1 MNMEKPQVTFVLN
14 ERNTIAN
21 QYLEG
26 IRSIEKQ
33 ANRLVFRR
41 NMERL
46 GFLLGYEVSKMLQYQ
61 KKNIT
66 TPLGNAEE
74 NCLLEQPVLITI
86 LRAGIPFYQGVLEAF
101 DEADSGFVG
110 AYRAPHEKGDA
121 ISIET
126 DYFAIPN
133 LQDKIV
139 LLIDP
144 MLASGNS
151 MIKAINQIQ
160 QYGIPSHIH
169 IISAIAAAG
178 GLANLK
184 QNVSLKYSVWTAA
197 IDADLNDLA
206 YIVPGLGDA
215 GDLSFGG
222 KS

>member
-1 MNMEKPQVTFVLN
+1 MNKEKLQMTFVLN
-14 ERNTIAN
+14 ENNTIAN

-26 IRSIEKQ
+26 IRNIKKQ

-46 GFLLGYEVSKMLQYQ
+46 GFLLGYEVSKSLQYI
-61 KKNIT
+61 KKGVT
-66 TPLGNAEE
+66 TPLGVAEE
-74 NCLLEQPVLITI
+74 NCLVEQPVLITI
-86 LRAGIPFYQGVLEAF
+86 LRAGLPFYQGVLEAF

-133 LQDKIV
+133 LKDKIV

-151 MIKAINQIQ
+151 MIKTINNLQH
-160 QYGIPSHIH
+160 YGIPAHIH
-169 IISAIAAAG
+169 IVSAIAAVD
-178 GLANLK
+178 GLKNIK
-184 QNVSLKYSVWTAA
+184 QNVSLNYSVWTGAL
-197 IDADLNDLA
+197 DDSLNDLA

-222 KS
+222 KL